1 MQSVHLHNTQQTER
15 GDVDLRGGR
24 MSENVFL
31 TGNSSTLQSPNNCGV
46 LPLHVACQHHDSINV
61 IQYLLS
67 LDAAT
72 LDALDI
78 EGCTA
83 LHYTCRGAKYE
94 TITMLLETY
103 GAVSVSKRN
112 AHGKLPIDLL
122 FESSEGLDRDRVEYI
137 ESVFR
142 LLTLYPETLMNYNG
156 NMKRPDATQNGKKR
170 KLEAV

>member
-1 MQSVHLHNTQQTER
+1 MCYLVYNIDVVLQHTGSRLRFTIPCLSNMQSVHLHNTQQTER

-31 TGNSSTLQSPNNCGV
+31 TGNSSTLQSPNNC
-46 LPLHVACQHHDSINV
+46 ATF
-61 IQYLLS
+61 
-67 LDAAT
+67 DAV
-72 LDALDI
+72 DI

-122 FESSEGLDRDRVEYI
+122 FESSEGLDRDSVEYT
-137 ESVFR
+137 ER
-142 LLTLYPETLMNYNG
+142 LSASDSTPRDFDELQL
-156 NMKRPDATQNGKKR
+156 
-170 KLEAV
+170 